1 MLNYYPPKIN
11 SCHSTHK
18 TKVQL
23 SISQLLKMCILQ
35 VFLLLFLQAHH
46 FSCDVVSIY
55 ENGNK
60 DGCTNYSD
68 VASIRD
74 LPAENCTIKFL
85 SEEFH
90 LDSVLTI
97 ADRLSVVVRG
107 MPSQLICSHTDT
119 GIHIYNVSG
128 LVLNG
133 ISLVSCGNAFND
145 SSYQLQLDGKAK
157 TIHFMS
163 SIYIFNCTDITI
175 EQVTVT
181 SSSGSGLMMF
191 DNKGSALIN
200 DCTFFGNRDNF
211 NISYGITGGGSG
223 LHIVLSYCGRRT
235 LKSTCTS
242 GLESIRSSEY
252 IIKNCIF
259 SNNTAGSHHVDRED
273 PKLLAEGFS
282 RGGGLSIIVDTNS
295 SANTIQLMGCNF
307 TGNTALWGGGL
318 YIAVVGDAYGN
329 IIKVSSCTFINNSC
343 TGNHYAGGGAI
354 VGYQKDQHA
363 HPYNNTVN
371 FTTCRFESN
380 TAGIGGGFS
389 FYSSMST
396 DSPNHVN
403 FIKSDWSTNRAKIGA
418 AFHIGPQIWKMFVQD
433 SKMKILFCNCMFSHN
448 GLIDGIDTVQMYRS
462 YKKGGG
468 VLLAVG
474 YRLELQDSVIF
485 RNNEASAMHLT
496 STSVEVSSNANV
508 TFVNNSGF
516 KGGALYM
523 VGFSTLTLNN
533 NVKIRFDKNSAVIQG
548 GAIYQDT
555 FSTRYYFD
563 SQSCFIKY
571 NGHIKNDDVK
581 TRNITVSF
589 SGNTISHQGQ
599 VNKSGTQ
606 LGHSVY
612 LATILPCIHACN
624 NTDAHYVA
632 AFPNCF
638 GNFTFDGN
646 ISTEISTAEGN
657 ITMDNKTVLAVPGKK
672 TLLPITM
679 KNDLL
684 QTVRHSYH
692 VIIMNNSITSE
703 SAYMSNSSIRFYGE
717 PDDEAD
723 VVLES
728 VHSRKLVFKFHVKML
743 QCPPG
748 FFLEGNK
755 CGCLS
760 ETRPSIQSCNN
771 ITFEATLHHSY
782 WTGYDN
788 DTTDSNNLI
797 YGLCPFTNCL
807 KHNRSALYMRT
818 LPQDTSAIENV
829 TCDENYHGILCSQCR
844 EGCALHY
851 NDYYYSCREIRGS
864 CKRGWLLYIAMEII
878 PVTIFFVVVM
888 VFNIQFTDGAV
899 NGVILF
905 IQISDTMLIR
915 ANGIIR
921 FKSTTYT
928 GLEVYRSF
936 SRMYFFSMDQNEHF
950 SFCLWE
956 RASTLDL
963 LLFKYV
969 TILYASTLVVVIIVV
984 FKYCHSKTMNSI
996 LVRMKGGSAASTKS
1010 TIIHGMSGFLVI
1022 CYSECARIS
1031 FLLITP
1037 ATLYS
1042 QKDNTFVKNV
1052 AYHNGELPFFSG
1064 THLFYALPAILIILA
1079 LGVLPPLILISYPL
1093 CYRVLAFLKIGETRF
1108 SKLLCTC
1115 IPLEKFKPFFD
1126 SFQSN
1131 FKDEYRF
1138 FSGLYF
1144 LYRFTTV
1151 ATFAFS
1157 TTTHYYMIVQVQ
1169 FAVIFALHA
1178 ICQPY
1183 KKHWHNILDSLLFL
1197 NLSLVNIITYFS
1209 FQDTI
1214 SGTFQHHIA
1223 VVSTIQVILLYL
1235 PLVYITIYIAVNIIR
1250 KAKVGSR
1257 ASSLISR
1264 VKSKPRTEPNNYRQ
1278 LESMLSLSIA
1288 EERKLD

>member
-1 MLNYYPPKIN
+1 M
-11 SCHSTHK
+11 H
-18 TKVQL
+18 
-23 SISQLLKMCILQ
+23 ILQ

-46 FSCDVVSIY
+46 FSCDLVSVY

-74 LPAENCTIKFL
+74 LPAENLTIEFL

-107 MPSQLICSHTDT
+107 MPSRLTCSHTDT
-119 GIHIYNVSG
+119 GIHMNNVTD
-128 LVLNG
+128 LELNG
-133 ISLVSCGNAFND
+133 ITLVSCGNIFND
-145 SSYQLQLDGKAK
+145 SSYQLHLDGRAK
-157 TIHFMS
+157 MIQFMS
-163 SIYIFNCTDITI
+163 SIYIFDCTDINIKQT
-175 EQVTVT
+175 TVIR
-181 SSSGSGLMMF
+181 SIGSGLVMF
-191 DNKGSALIN
+191 DNDGTIN
-200 DCTFFGNRDNF
+200 IHDSTFSKNKNSP
-211 NISYGITGGGSG
+211 ISSSSFLQGGSG
-223 LHIVLSYCGRRT
+223 LHIVLSYCGQRNASTENICTAALRREI
-235 LKSTCTS
+235 KSS
-242 GLESIRSSEY
+242 KYSI
-252 IIKNCIF
+252 KGCIF
-259 SNNTAGSHHVDRED
+259 NENRAGYADNHES

-295 SANTIQLMGCNF
+295 SANSIQVMDCSF
-307 TGNTALWGGGL
+307 AGNTALWGGGL
-318 YIAVVGDAYGN
+318 YLVLVGNAHN
-329 IIKVSSCTFINNSC
+329 NTIHISNCTFSNNSC
-343 TGNHYAGGGAI
+343 TGDHYGGGGAM
-354 VGYQKDQHA
+354 VGYQEDQDT
-363 HPYNNTVN
+363 HPHDNTVN
-371 FTTCRFESN
+371 FSNCSFESN
-380 TAGIGGGFS
+380 RAGFGGGFS
-389 FYSSMST
+389 FYSGNLT
-396 DSPNHVN
+396 DLPNKMIFWQSRWTGN
-403 FIKSDWSTNRAKIGA
+403 MANIGA
-418 AFHIGPQIWKMFVQD
+418 GVNIAPKSLRLYVHDQKT
-433 SKMKILFCNCMFSHN
+433 KIVFNHCQFTKNR
-448 GLIDGIDTVQMYRS
+448 LISAQEKNKSYRRGAGIFFT
-462 YKKGGG
+462 
-468 VLLAVG
+468 VG
-474 YRLELQDSVIF
+474 YYIVLEYTASF
-485 RNNEASAMHLT
+485 HENEATAMYLT
-496 STSVEVSSNANV
+496 STKVEFSSNVNV
-508 TFVNNSGF
+508 TFSENNGYQ
-516 KGGALYM
+516 GGAICML
-523 VGFSTLTLNN
+523 GFAALIVND
-533 NVKIRFDKNSAVIQG
+533 NVTVRFENNSAVIAG
-548 GAIYQDT
+548 GAIYQDSLT
-555 FSTRYYFD
+555 KRDYFA
-563 SQSCFIKY
+563 SQSCFVRY
-571 NGHIKNDDVK
+571 NGGIKNVSE
-581 TRNITVSF
+581 RNIEISF
-589 SGNTISHQGQ
+589 KGNAISSGRYIGQ
-599 VNKSGTQ
+599 SIHVTT
-606 LGHSVY
+606 L
-612 LATILPCIHACN
+612 LPCFKSCGIESLAIFCK
-624 NTDAHYVA
+624 
-632 AFPNCF
+632 CI
-638 GNFTFDGN
+638 GNFSFEDKKDV
-646 ISTEISTAEGN
+646 IQISTAGSEV
-657 ITMDNKTVLAVPGKK
+657 TMNQTTIFAVPGKK
-672 TLLPITM
+672 IVLAFNTLDDLSQKIIT
-679 KNDLL
+679 
-684 QTVRHSYH
+684 VYH
-692 VIIMNNSITSE
+692 VKLITNC
-703 SAYMSNSSIRFYGE
+703 SNITLQSSYTSDKSVTFSGE
-717 PDDEAD
+717 PEDEAD

-728 VHSRKLVFKFHVKML
+728 FYIVHKFHVKML

-748 FFLEGNK
+748 FFLEEKKCVCPSVLPPSLRSCKNK
-755 CGCLS
+755 K
-760 ETRPSIQSCNN
+760 
-771 ITFEATLHHSY
+771 FEATFHNNY
-782 WTGYDN
+782 WIGYEN
-788 DTTDSNNLI
+788 NSNNLI
-797 YGLCPFTNCL
+797 YGLCPFTNCQ
-807 KHNRSALYMRT
+807 KHNGSTRT
-818 LPQDTSAIENV
+818 LPQDASAIENE
-829 TCDENYHGILCSQCR
+829 TCGENYHGILCSQCR
-844 EGCALHY
+844 EGYALQY

-864 CKRGWLLYIAMEII
+864 CKRGWLLYIAMEVI
-878 PVTIFFVVVM
+878 PVTIFFAVVM
-888 VFNIQFTDGAV
+888 VFNIQFTDGAI

-915 ANGIIR
+915 ANGIIW
-921 FKSTTYT
+921 FQSTTYT

-936 SRMYFFSMDQNEHF
+936 SRMFNLNFFSVDQNEHF

-1264 VKSKPRTEPNNYRQ
+1264 VKSKPRMEPNNYRQ